1 MSIPRCKGIYT
12 NRKFNSQVGY
22 DDSFNGAMTEMG
34 ANPSNF
40 IDGILAHL
48 QVYYCDSSFGLQ
60 IKVEV
65 SYWVVI
71 SKTKQVLNSKI

>member
-34 ANPSNF
+34 ADPSNF

-48 QVYYCDSSFGLQ
+48 QVYYCDPSFGLQ

-65 SYWVVI
+65 TGLFECF
-71 SKTKQVLNSKI
+71 KTKQALTI